1 MNQSVQSELVGTAG
15 LAVAAIAAAFLTVLR
30 VPVAVRADERRR
42 TTALFVVGVL
52 FQALHFAEE
61 YATRFFDRFP
71 SVLGLSSWSPN
82 FFVIFN
88 VCWIGIWVCAA
99 FGLHAGYRS
108 AFFPA
113 WFFAIAAIANGIAH
127 PLLSLRV
134 GGYFPG
140 LVTSPILGVV
150 GLLLWSRLIAATTSR
165 RRGVRGRP
173 ANEVTV

>member
-15 LAVAAIAAAFLTVLR
+15 LTVAAIAAALLTVLR
-30 VPVAVRADERRR
+30 VPPTSRDAERRR
-42 TTALFVVGVL
+42 TNTLFVVGVL
-52 FQALHFAEE
+52 FQVLHFAEE
-61 YATRFFDRFP
+61 YSTRFFDRFP
-71 SVLGLSSWSPN
+71 PVLGLSPWSPS

-88 VCWIGIWVCAA
+88 VCWIGIWICAA
-99 FGLHAGYRS
+99 FGLHVGYRL
-108 AFFPA
+108 AFFPV

-140 LVTSPILGVV
+140 LLTSPILGVV
-150 GLLLWSRLIAATTSR
+150 GILLWSRLIAATTSR

>member
-15 LAVAAIAAAFLTVLR
+15 LTVAAIAAALLTVLR
-30 VPVAVRADERRR
+30 VPPTSRDAERRR
-42 TTALFVVGVL
+42 TNTLFVVGVL
-52 FQALHFAEE
+52 FQVLHFAEE
-61 YATRFFDRFP
+61 YSMRFFDRFP
-71 SVLGLSSWSPN
+71 PVLGLSPWSPS

-88 VCWIGIWVCAA
+88 VCWIGIWICAA
-99 FGLHAGYRS
+99 FGLHAGYRL
-108 AFFPA
+108 AFFPV

-140 LVTSPILGVV
+140 LLTSPILGVV
-150 GLLLWSRLIAATTSR
+150 GILLWSRLIAATTSR

>member
-1 MNQSVQSELVGTAG
+1 MNHSIQSELVGTAG
-15 LAVAAIAAAFLTVLR
+15 LTAAAIAAALLTVLR

-42 TTALFVVGVL
+42 TTTLFLVGVL

-61 YATRFFDRFP
+61 YSTRFFDRFP
-71 SVLGLSSWSPN
+71 PVLGLSPWSAN
-82 FFVIFN
+82 FFVAFN
-88 VCWIGIWVCAA
+88 VCWIGIWICAA
-99 FGLHAGYRS
+99 FGLHAGHRW

-113 WFFAIAAIANGIAH
+113 WFFAIAAMANGIAH

-140 LVTSPILGVV
+140 LLTSPILGIV
-150 GLLLWSRLIAATTSR
+150 GLLLWSRLIAATTAR